1 MYLLGKGGMEQ
12 MKKKLAAILAGLLVL
27 TMGTTVFAQ
36 TDGSACHA
44 GSAFHS
50 FLHMPGFESLY
61 YCPPVLRNHDLFY
74 HLIILCQCSVSQT
87 RFHSFY
93 LLTVTDIRIGK

>member
-36 TDGSACHA
+36 TDGSASRRA
-44 GSAFHS
+44 
-50 FLHMPGFESLY
+50 SLY
-61 YCPPVLRNHDLFY
+61 CG
-74 HLIILCQCSVSQT
+74 
-87 RFHSFY
+87 
-93 LLTVTDIRIGK
+93 LTS